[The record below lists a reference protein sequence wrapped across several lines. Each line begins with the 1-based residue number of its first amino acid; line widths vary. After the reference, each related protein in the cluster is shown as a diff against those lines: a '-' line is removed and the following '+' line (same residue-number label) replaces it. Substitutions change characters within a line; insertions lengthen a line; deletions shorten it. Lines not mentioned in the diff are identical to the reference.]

1 MKLYFIRHGKTEW
14 NLEMR
19 FQGASGDSPLL
30 ETSIDELKR
39 LVKHL
44 SNVKFDKIYSSDLP
58 RACHSAEIIQSEN
71 QHQTDIVSTPELR
84 EWSLGHL
91 EGREIARAKA
101 TYPQQMWAFRHDLSQ
116 FDHQLFGAESV
127 DQTTQRTI
135 SFVKSLKGK
144 DFQNVLIVGHGAN
157 LTASIR
163 RLLGYE
169 TSLLRKYGGL
179 ANASVTILETDDF
192 DSFKLLTWNNLDYL
206 STDET
211 ANL

>member
-39 LVKHL
+39 LGKHL

-58 RACHSAEIIQSEN
+58 RAYRSAEIIQSEN
-71 QHQTDIVSTPELR
+71 QHQTDIIPTPQLR
-84 EWSLGHL
+84 EWALGKL

-101 TYPQQMWAFRHDLSQ
+101 AYPQQMWAFRHDLSQ

-169 TSLLRKYGGL
+169 TSLLRKDGGL

>member
-39 LVKHL
+39 LGKHL

-91 EGREIARAKA
+91 EGREIARTKA
-101 TYPQQMWAFRHDLSQ
+101 AYPQQMWAFRHDLSQ

-144 DFQNVLIVGHGAN
+144 DFQNILIVGHGAN

-169 TSLLRKYGGL
+169 TSLLRKDGGL

>member
-39 LVKHL
+39 LGKHL

-71 QHQTDIVSTPELR
+71 QHQIDIVSTPELR

-169 TSLLRKYGGL
+169 TSLLRKDGGL
-179 ANASVTILETDDF
+179 ANASLTILETDDF

>member
-39 LVKHL
+39 LGKHL

-71 QHQTDIVSTPELR
+71 QHQIDIIPTPELR

-91 EGREIARAKA
+91 EGREIASAKA
-101 TYPQQMWAFRHDLSQ
+101 AYPQQMWAFRHDLSQ

-169 TSLLRKYGGL
+169 TSLLRKDGGL

>member
-39 LVKHL
+39 LGKHL

-71 QHQTDIVSTPELR
+71 QHQIDIIPTPELR
-84 EWSLGHL
+84 EWALGKL
-91 EGREIARAKA
+91 EGAKIATVEA

-169 TSLLRKYGGL
+169 TSLLRKDGGL

-192 DSFKLLTWNNLDYL
+192 DSFKLLAWNNLDYL
-206 STDET
+206 LTDET

>member
-30 ETSIDELKR
+30 ATSIDELKR
-39 LVKHL
+39 LSKHL
-44 SNVKFDKIYSSDLP
+44 SNVQFDKIYSSDFVP
-58 RACHSAEIIQSEN
+58 
-71 QHQTDIVSTPELR
+71 TPQLR
-84 EWSLGHL
+84 EWALGKL
-91 EGREIARAKA
+91 EGAKIATVEA

-116 FDHQLFGAESV
+116 FDHQLFDAESV
-127 DQTTQRTI
+127 AQTTNRTI
-135 SFVKSLKGK
+135 AFVKSLKGK
-144 DFQNVLIVGHGAN
+144 GYQNVLIVGHGAN

-169 TSLLRKYGGL
+169 TSLLRKDGGL

-192 DSFKLLTWNNLDYL
+192 DSFKLLAWNNLDYML
-206 STDET
+206 TDKT

>member
-39 LVKHL
+39 LGKHL
-44 SNVKFDKIYSSDLP
+44 SNVQFDRIYSSDLP

-71 QHQTDIVSTPELR
+71 QHQIGIVSTPELR

-91 EGREIARAKA
+91 EGKEIARAKA
-101 TYPQQMWAFRHDLSQ
+101 AYPQQMWAFRHDLSQ

-144 DFQNVLIVGHGAN
+144 DFQNILIVGHGAN

-169 TSLLRKYGGL
+169 TSLLRKDGGL

>member
-39 LVKHL
+39 LGKHL
-44 SNVKFDKIYSSDLP
+44 SNVQFDRIYSSDLP

-71 QHQTDIVSTPELR
+71 QHQIGIVSTPELR

-101 TYPQQMWAFRHDLSQ
+101 AYPQQMWAFRHDLSQ

-144 DFQNVLIVGHGAN
+144 DFQNILIVGHGAN

-169 TSLLRKYGGL
+169 TSLLRKDGGL

>member
-1 MKLYFIRHGKTEW
+1 M
-14 NLEMR
+14 
-19 FQGASGDSPLL
+19 
-30 ETSIDELKR
+30 
-39 LVKHL
+39 
-44 SNVKFDKIYSSDLP
+44 P
-58 RACHSAEIIQSEN
+58 RAYRSAEIIQSEN
-71 QHQTDIVSTPELR
+71 QYQTDIVSTPELR
-84 EWSLGHL
+84 EWALGKL
-91 EGREIARAKA
+91 EGAKIATVEA

-116 FDHQLFGAESV
+116 FDHQLFEAESV
-127 DQTTQRTI
+127 AQTTNRTI

-169 TSLLRKYGGL
+169 TSLLRKDGGL

-192 DSFKLLTWNNLDYL
+192 DSFKLLVWNNLDYMR
-206 STDET
+206 TDET

>member
-39 LVKHL
+39 LGKHL

-71 QHQTDIVSTPELR
+71 QHQIDIIPTPELR
-84 EWSLGHL
+84 EWALGKL
-91 EGREIARAKA
+91 EGAKIATVEN

-169 TSLLRKYGGL
+169 TSLLRKDGGL
-179 ANASVTILETDDF
+179 SNASVTILETEDF
-192 DSFKLLTWNNLDYL
+192 DSFKLLAWNNLDYL
-206 STDET
+206 LTDET